1 MKARTLTAA
10 LAAIVILGAVD
21 AAQAVQNGN
30 LIAHFRFDEEF
41 GDTAVDTAPAGIA
54 DNAVWVDSNLDG
66 LAWGGGILGGAA
78 DMSGGGDDYFQTG
91 TITGLNNATQLTIAG
106 WINSDNPNTPYKG
119 IFTTRT
125 ATTQING
132 APVNNRNWGLAKWPD
147 ASLDARVGNLSSSS
161 QTFIDN
167 DGADVPFDAGVWY
180 HVAMTWDGNASLDG
194 GSTNGGQTK
203 VYINGVLEGD
213 SEVHNASLQIRPIT
227 ELITASSWQL
237 GDDTCCGGREWN
249 GLLDD
254 FGVWDIALA
263 DGDIAQIYNQATGPN
278 PLDLADVVAAT
289 ILPGDVNRD
298 LVVSP
303 ADYEIIRTNFGQPI
317 PANTSARGFGDLSG
331 DGEVG
336 IDDYLEWKSF
346 FTGDPDP
353 LGAAA
358 GVPEPTSVALIA
370 FGISCMAMNRSRRN
384 A

>member
-1 MKARTLTAA
+1 MKAQTITAA
-10 LAAIVILGAVD
+10 LAAIVMLGAVST
-21 AAQAVQNGN
+21 AQAVQNGN
-30 LIAHFRFDEEF
+30 LVAHFRFDEEF
-41 GDTAVDTAPAGIA
+41 GDTAADTAPAGTA

-66 LAWGGGILGGAA
+66 LAWGAGILGGAA
-78 DMSGGGDDYFQTG
+78 DMSGGGNDYFETG
-91 TITGLNNATQLTIAG
+91 TITALDNATQLTIAG
-106 WINSDNPNTPYKG
+106 WINSDNPTVPYKG

-132 APVNNRNWGLAKWPD
+132 APVAGRNWGLAKWPD
-147 ASLDARVGNLSSSS
+147 ASVDARVGNLASADHV
-161 QTFIDN
+161 FIDN
-167 DGADVPFDAGVWY
+167 DGDEDPFEAGVWY
-180 HVAMTWDGNASLDG
+180 HVAMTWDGAASLPG
-194 GSTNGGQTK
+194 NQTGGQTK

-227 ELITASSWQL
+227 ELITASSWQI
-237 GDDTCCGGREWN
+237 GEDTCCGGREWN
-249 GLLDD
+249 GFLDD
-254 FGVWDIALA
+254 FGIWDIALS
-263 DGDIAQIYNQATGPN
+263 DGDVAQIYSQATGPS
-278 PLDLADVVAAT
+278 PLDLADMPAAE

-353 LGAAA
+353 LSASTA
-358 GVPEPTSVALIA
+358 VPEPAGFALIV
-370 FGISCMAMNRSRRN
+370 FGVSCLAVNRSRKR
-384 A
+384 